1 LGSCS
6 VIQSSHSGAL
16 RAVMEMGVFDA
27 IPVDG
32 SSTTAT
38 ELAQK
43 LNVDKNLLGKLSQIV
58 LAVEICDP
66 GF

>member
-1 LGSCS
+1 MSSFS
-6 VIQSSHSGAL
+6 VVQSSHSGAL

-27 IPVDG
+27 IPIDG

-43 LNVDKNLLGKLSQIV
+43 LNADKDLLSELSQNC
-58 LAVEICDP
+58 ARY
-66 GF
+66 